1 MTTNRSKSRRDFL
14 KTGLTGVAG
23 MAVMSCT
30 GDSAGNDAEKKPGI
44 VTRILGRTGIELPVI
59 SIGTGDTN
67 DSGLIKAAL
76 DKGVMLLATSEYYGN
91 GNNEKMLADIF
102 DKQGKGKA
110 IVVTSTAPD
119 NYDYRKGVFNEG
131 ARVEPFLER
140 FEGSLRRF
148 GDHGVDILLL
158 PSMAT
163 KESVFYEPYLRAMED
178 IKKQGKARFLGIAT
192 HSLEDEALRA
202 AADTGVY
209 DVAMVAYN
217 YRKKN
222 LEQLDEAIDYAAGK
236 GMGIIAM
243 KTMAGSYLDEERTR
257 PVNTTASLKWV
268 LRTKNIHTA
277 VPGVTTFDQLNSD
290 FAIMAD
296 MALTDEEKKDLDL
309 SLRHSQDVQYCQQ
322 CGRCVPQCRL
332 ALDIPTIMRS
342 HMYAFGY
349 RNLVHARETLDLA
362 INDSNP
368 CKGCTSCTVSCEMG
382 YDVSGKIA
390 RIARL
395 KEVPREFL
403 G

>member
-1 MTTNRSKSRRDFL
+1 MGKGGMNSRRDFL
-14 KTGLTGVAG
+14 KAGLAGAAG

-30 GDSAGNDAEKKPGI
+30 GDKAESGTEKKQKV
-44 VTRILGRTGIELPVI
+44 VTRKLGRTGIVLPVI

-76 DKGVMLLATSEYYGN
+76 EMGVKLYATSQYYGN
-91 GNNEKMLADIF
+91 GNNEKMLAEVF
-102 DKQGKGKA
+102 EEKQKGDA

-119 NYDYRKGVFNEG
+119 NYDYRKGVFNKG
-131 ARVEPFLER
+131 AKVEPFLER
-140 FEGSLRRF
+140 FESSLRRL
-148 GDHGVDILLL
+148 GSDGVDIMLL

-178 IKKQGKARFLGIAT
+178 IKKQGKARFVGIAT
-192 HSLEDEALRA
+192 HSLEHEALRA

-222 LEQLDEAIDYAAGK
+222 LAELDEALEYATGK

-243 KTMAGSYLDEERTR
+243 KTMAGSYLDEERTQ
-257 PVNTTASLKWV
+257 PVNTLASLKWV
-268 LRTKNIHTA
+268 LRNENIHTT
-277 VPGVTTFDQLNSD
+277 VPGVTTFDQLRSD
-290 FAIMAD
+290 FAVMAD
-296 MALTDEEKKDLDL
+296 MSLTDAEKADLELSMRSGKDGPF
-309 SLRHSQDVQYCQQ
+309 CQQ

-349 RNLVHARETLDLA
+349 RNLATARETLDLA
-362 INDSNP
+362 IKDSDP
-368 CKGCTSCTVSCEMG
+368 CGRCQACSVTCAMG
-382 YDVSGKIA
+382 HDVRGKVTKIS
-390 RIARL
+390 RL
-395 KEVPREFL
+395 ADVPREFL